1 MLPGFCNNRGF
12 SMIDS
17 VMAICITLIGIAGLL
32 SIMPIGWGL
41 AGSSDMRTMASEI
54 LQRELENMEML
65 VMNPCNTIIVG
76 TIADKTVYSSG
87 ASGAVAGNRSFTVR
101 RAIAQSGT
109 GWQIQATVIWPGTAT
124 GVGESRLVIRQP
136 DYSDSLNC
144 SSGTRLLS
152 F

>member
-1 MLPGFCNNRGF
+1 
-12 SMIDS
+12 MIDS
-17 VMAICITLIGIAGLL
+17 VMALCITLLGIAGLL

-41 AGSSDMRTMASEI
+41 AGKSDMRTMGTEI

-65 VMNPCNTIIVG
+65 IMNPCNTIVVG
-76 TIADKTVYSSG
+76 DIADETVYSSG
-87 ASGAVAGNRSFTVR
+87 SSGAEAGNHSFTVQR
-101 RAIAQSGT
+101 KIGQLGT
-109 GWQIQATVIWPGTAT
+109 GWEIQVTVKWPGTAT

-144 SSGTRLLS
+144 LSGTRILS

>member
-12 SMIDS
+12 GMIDS
-17 VMAICITLIGIAGLL
+17 VMALCITLVGIAGLL

-41 AGSSDMRTMASEI
+41 AGKSDMRTMGSEI

-65 VMNPCNTIIVG
+65 VMNPCNTIVTG
-76 TIADKTVYSSG
+76 DFVDETVYSSG
-87 ASGAVAGNRSFTVR
+87 SSGTEAGNRSFIVHRT
-101 RAIAQSGT
+101 IGQSTT
-109 GWQIQATVIWPGTAT
+109 GWEIHVTVTWGSTTNI
-124 GVGESRLVIRQP
+124 GESRLVIRQP

-144 SSGTRLLS
+144 ASGTRLLS